1 MEVILLERIK
11 HLGNLGDKVAVKSGY
26 GRNYLIP
33 KQKAVV
39 ASSKNIVDFE
49 VRRAGLEQTQQ
60 DTLNSAQQRAAQ
72 LQEIIVEIAGKVG
85 IEGKLFGSV
94 TSTDIAK
101 AINDGGIPIKKQEI
115 RLPDGPIRQVGEYDV
130 EVHLHP
136 DVDAFVTVQVVA
148 ENS

>member
-11 HLGNLGDKVAVKSGY
+11 HLGNLGDKVKVKNGY

-33 KQKAVV
+33 KQKAVL
-39 ASSKNIVDFE
+39 ATQKNLADFE
-49 VRRAGLEQTQQ
+49 TRRVELEQTQQ
-60 DTLNSAQQRAAQ
+60 DILKSAQDRAAQ

-85 IEGKLFGSV
+85 MEGKLFGSV
-94 TSTDIAK
+94 TAIDIAK

-136 DVDAFVTVQVVA
+136 EVDAFVTVQVVA
-148 ENS
+148 EN